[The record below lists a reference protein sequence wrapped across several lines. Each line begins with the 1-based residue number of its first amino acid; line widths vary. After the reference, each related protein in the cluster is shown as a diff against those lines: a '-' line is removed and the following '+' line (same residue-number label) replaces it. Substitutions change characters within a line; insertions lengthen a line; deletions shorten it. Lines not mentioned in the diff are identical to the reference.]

1 MAKKLSADQYKKYA
15 AIGLGTV
22 FVLVFVY
29 NIFLSGDG
37 THSSQAPAKTAS
49 AEGKRS
55 ESPVATPV
63 RKPANT
69 GATSSSGADA
79 VLQALLSDVNPLDLD
94 AIKRI
99 KEGSETARGDMFDF
113 YHPPPTPVPVVPTPT
128 PPPIAVRFVEPVSAI
143 AGTPKPFQLKVSGSP
158 LPPDA
163 QIIFNGAPRQTK
175 RVDDG
180 TLTTEIAASD
190 YGNAGSMEISVRSA
204 SKPKE
209 LYSNSVMFSVQP
221 APAPPFKMVGLIG
234 DLAILEVGTG
244 NTKQYLRMR
253 RGETYDGVWRIDA
266 VNDNGIEVTDT
277 RYDIK
282 KVVPL
287 EAKARV

>member
-22 FVLVFVY
+22 CVLVFVY
-29 NIFLSGDG
+29 NMFLSGNE
-37 THSSQAPAKTAS
+37 THSSPPPAKTAS
-49 AEGKRS
+49 AEVKQS
-55 ESPVATPV
+55 ESPASSPV

-69 GATSSSGADA
+69 GATSRSSADA
-79 VLQALLSDVNPLDLD
+79 VLQALLSDVTPLDLD
-94 AIKRI
+94 SIKRI
-99 KEGSETARGDMFDF
+99 KEGPETARGDMFDF
-113 YHPPPTPVPVVPTPT
+113 FHQPPPKPTPIVTPT

-143 AGTPKPFQLKVSGSP
+143 AGTPKPFLLKVGGSP

-163 QIIFNGAPRQTK
+163 QIIFNGAPKQTK

-180 TLTTEIAASD
+180 TLTTEIAAAD

-204 SKPKE
+204 SKPKD
-209 LYSNSVMFSVQP
+209 LYSNSVMFSVQL